1 MFSNKGV
8 HKQVSFFNETSMNI
22 FSNFIPNKLDDRD
35 PPWMNDC
42 VKSKIRWKN
51 QLNNYMPK

>member
-1 MFSNKGV
+1 MFSSTSV
-8 HKQVSFFNETSMNI
+8 HKQASFFNETSMNI
-22 FSNFIPNKLDDRD
+22 FSNFIQNKLDDRE

-51 QLNNYMPK
+51 QLYNYMSK